1 MTIIL
6 NLFFRIENFLFTT
19 SCLTERRKMENIDSE
34 GERIPLLRESKK
46 LYSEMP
52 VRNSNIEILD
62 SKKLRKNRLQLEL
75 RLYECISIFTI
86 YKV

>member
-52 VRNSNIEILD
+52 VRLSHIEILN
-62 SKKLRKNRLQLEL
+62 SKKIEKKQIKTK
-75 RLYECISIFTI
+75 ISFI
-86 YKV
+86 